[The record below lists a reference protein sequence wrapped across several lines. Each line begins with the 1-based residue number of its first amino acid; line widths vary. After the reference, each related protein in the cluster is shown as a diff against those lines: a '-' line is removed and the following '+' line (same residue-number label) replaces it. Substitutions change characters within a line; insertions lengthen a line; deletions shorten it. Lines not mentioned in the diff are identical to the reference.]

1 MPNVDDTDSED
12 EDEDEEAKDY
22 PEHGFEVR
30 AAVDD
35 PNEHSNATTGS
46 TVSNAT
52 TGSTFSTGRHDKDD
66 YVVDLRVSETFT
78 HIGSMS
84 KQRFWNKMYD
94 CLKYV
99 GVQGNGKKKG
109 DDKIDKNQPERCS
122 SKKMDVCAS
131 SCKIENIV
139 YQDKNSKGYGGGAW
153 VTVTAWWSE
162 LYESHHAGIQ
172 DQAVSQ

>member
-1 MPNVDDTDSED
+1 MPNVDDTDS

-30 AAVDD
+30 AAVNDT
-35 PNEHSNATTGS
+35 NELSNATTGS
-46 TVSNAT
+46 TS
-52 TGSTFSTGRHDKDD
+52 STGRHDKDD

-84 KQRFWNKMYD
+84 KQRFWQKMYD

-109 DDKIDKNQPERCS
+109 DDKIDKDQPERCS

-139 YQDKNSKGYGGGAW
+139 YQDKNSEGYGGGAW

-172 DQAVSQ
+172 DQAVSRRQMR